1 MRRNALRLTVSAAV
15 ASVVALTL
23 VVVALAD
30 KEQVRLTAADQ
41 AFARAAVLT
50 KADLGTVGSWTGGAV
65 KPDLTSS
72 PPCTSFHPKQSDL
85 VLTGAAE
92 TRFKEPGIEID
103 SEAQVLQTAQM
114 VALDWQRVVASPQ
127 LLPCLRVGLAKQ
139 VGASTRIVSLRRIA
153 FPRIGQRA
161 AAIRVLLDVKAGA
174 SPVPVRAFVDVAF
187 VAEGR
192 TELTLTTTALLA
204 ADGAVRPAE
213 ARLARTLAARAHA

>member
-1 MRRNALRLTVSAAV
+1 MRNALRLTVSAAV

-23 VVVALAD
+23 VMAALAD
-30 KEQVRLTAADQ
+30 KEQVQLTAADQ

-114 VALDWQRVVASPQ
+114 VALDWQRVVASRSSCPVCASASRSRWGPRPGSS
-127 LLPCLRVGLAKQ
+127 PCGGSPSR
-139 VGASTRIVSLRRIA
+139 AS
-153 FPRIGQRA
+153 
-161 AAIRVLLDVKAGA
+161 A
-174 SPVPVRAFVDVAF
+174 S
-187 VAEGR
+187 
-192 TELTLTTTALLA
+192 
-204 ADGAVRPAE
+204 VRPRFACCS
-213 ARLARTLAARAHA
+213 T